1 MFISGTVSQ
10 IVALLVKERR
20 LVLRRF
26 VLLTSSPPTFPQHL
40 HVPNSS
46 KYHSHIQNPLPY
58 LSPYPL
64 LRAYRTCKQTVDA
77 ADVPGNEVFP
87 I

>member
-26 VLLTSSPPTFPQHL
+26 CVVDIFPP
-40 HVPNSS
+40 N
-46 KYHSHIQNPLPY
+46 
-58 LSPYPL
+58 LSPASARP
-64 LRAYRTCKQTVDA
+64 
-77 ADVPGNEVFP
+77 
-87 I
+87 